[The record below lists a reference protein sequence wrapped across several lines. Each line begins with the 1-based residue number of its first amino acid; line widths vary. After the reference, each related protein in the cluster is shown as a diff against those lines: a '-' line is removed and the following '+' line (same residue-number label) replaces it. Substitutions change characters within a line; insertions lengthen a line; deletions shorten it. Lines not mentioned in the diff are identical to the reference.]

1 MILPR
6 QKIYKFDIILF
17 IKSIFNLDFF
27 NDNKSI
33 QQKLERKITKFT
45 KIKFCALVPRGRV
58 GLKIILNLIK
68 QKNTK
73 RDRVI
78 MSPFTIFDI
87 VNMVI
92 SEKLK
97 PDFCD
102 INKNDFSITL
112 RELKKK
118 INKNTLALILTHYH
132 IEPLEYDKIVSY
144 CKIKNIYLIEDR
156 AIAFRKSDK
165 KEKLN
170 KKHFVIYSFGPFKFI
185 STIDLGAI
193 VTNSSYYYNKIYQ
206 YKKKFIY
213 KNILLKLSKVFFIL
227 KFYIASRNSIFFV
240 LFNFIK
246 ISEIFN
252 ISNFKNLLKND
263 PNPQRY
269 DKKKEKNYFLQI
281 SNYQV
286 YSATYQMN
294 FRVKNAQKE
303 RLKRAKIYSKNLS
316 CIKGIFFKKYL
327 KNTRDCYLGFPIL
340 CQNRNDLYRYLIKN
354 NIDVSK
360 YFYRDCN
367 QLNIFKKFKSDCPNT
382 KYISDH
388 ILILPLYPDY
398 PLNELKSICSKI
410 KDFYS

>member
-45 KIKFCALVPRGRV
+45 KIKFCTLVPRGRV

-170 KKHFVIYSFGPFKFI
+170 KNHFVIYSFGPFKFI

-213 KNILLKLSKVFFIL
+213 KNIV
-227 KFYIASRNSIFFV
+227 
-240 LFNFIK
+240 
-246 ISEIFN
+246 
-252 ISNFKNLLKND
+252 
-263 PNPQRY
+263 
-269 DKKKEKNYFLQI
+269 
-281 SNYQV
+281 
-286 YSATYQMN
+286 
-294 FRVKNAQKE
+294 
-303 RLKRAKIYSKNLS
+303 
-316 CIKGIFFKKYL
+316 
-327 KNTRDCYLGFPIL
+327 
-340 CQNRNDLYRYLIKN
+340 
-354 NIDVSK
+354 K
-360 YFYRDCN
+360 YFIEFNDVFIN
-367 QLNIFKKFKSDCPNT
+367 
-382 KYISDH
+382 
-388 ILILPLYPDY
+388 
-398 PLNELKSICSKI
+398 
-410 KDFYS
+410 